1 MPFILWNVQ
10 YTTYSMSVKTRP
22 YEISRERLIQRENF
36 WVQKLQTL
44 YPKRLNQELE
54 MSETVALRKI
64 RE

>member
-10 YTTYSMSVKTRP
+10 YTAYSMFVKTRP

>member
-10 YTTYSMSVKTRP
+10 YTAYSMSVKTRP

-44 YPKRLNQELE
+44 YPK
-54 MSETVALRKI
+54 
-64 RE
+64 